1 VQRYDPAYELD
12 LSGKIDESSSRSR
25 VVYRRPELWSAVPAT
40 ATVFAERAM
49 ISDAR
54 RSSEDDAAIMSRI
67 AQGDEQALG
76 ALYDRWSPLVFS
88 LCAHILGDDD
98 EAEEAVEET
107 FWQAWRQA
115 GRYDAGRGAASTWLT
130 TIARTR
136 ALDRLRARRRRQEQ
150 PMTNLTDAD
159 WAQVDA
165 TVRRTDDPARDAELT
180 ERRTLVRQALL
191 ALPTEQR
198 QVLEL
203 AYFRGFS
210 QSEIAEHTGQPL
222 GTIKTR
228 ARLAMEKLRDRLG
241 FLREREL

>member
-1 VQRYDPAYELD
+1 
-12 LSGKIDESSSRSR
+12 
-25 VVYRRPELWSAVPAT
+25 
-40 ATVFAERAM
+40 M

-54 RSSEDDAAIMSRI
+54 RSSEDDAALLLRI
-67 AQGDEQALG
+67 GQGDEQALG

-88 LCAHILGDDD
+88 VCAHILGDDD

-115 GRYDAGRGAASTWLT
+115 ARYDAERGAVSTWLT

-150 PMTNLTDAD
+150 SMTNLTETDR
-159 WAQVDA
+159 AQVDA
-165 TVRRTDDPARDAELT
+165 TVRRTDDPARDAELA
-180 ERRTLVRQALL
+180 ERRSLVRQALL
-191 ALPTEQR
+191 ALPAEQR
-198 QVLEL
+198 EVLEL

-210 QSEIAEHTGQPL
+210 QSEIAEQTGQPL

-228 ARLAMEKLRDRLG
+228 VRLAMEKLEDRLG
-241 FLREREL
+241 VLRERDP

>member
-1 VQRYDPAYELD
+1 ML
-12 LSGKIDESSSRSR
+12 R
-25 VVYRRPELWSAVPAT
+25 V
-40 ATVFAERAM
+40 
-49 ISDAR
+49 AR
-54 RSSEDDAAIMSRI
+54 
-67 AQGDEQALG
+67 GDEQALG

-115 GRYDAGRGAASTWLT
+115 ERYDAGRGAVSTWLT

-136 ALDRLRARRRRQEQ
+136 ALDRLRSRRRRQEQ
-150 PMTNLTDAD
+150 PMTNLTETDR
-159 WAQVDA
+159 AQVDA
-165 TVRRTDDPARDAELT
+165 TARRTDDPARDAELT
-180 ERRTLVRQALL
+180 ERRSLVRQALL
-191 ALPTEQR
+191 ALPAEQR
-198 QVLEL
+198 EVLEL

-210 QSEIAEHTGQPL
+210 QSEIAEQTGQPL

>member
-1 VQRYDPAYELD
+1 
-12 LSGKIDESSSRSR
+12 
-25 VVYRRPELWSAVPAT
+25 
-40 ATVFAERAM
+40 M
-49 ISDAR
+49 ISDVR
-54 RSSEDDAAIMSRI
+54 RSREDDAALMLRI

-88 LCAHILGDDD
+88 VCAHILGDDD

-107 FWQAWRQA
+107 FWQVWRQA
-115 GRYDAGRGAASTWLT
+115 ARYDAERGAVSTWLT
-130 TIARTR
+130 TVARTR

-150 PMTNLTDAD
+150 SMTNLTETDR
-159 WAQVDA
+159 AQVDA

-180 ERRTLVRQALL
+180 ERRSLVRQALV
-191 ALPTEQR
+191 ALPAEQR
-198 QVLEL
+198 EVLEL

-210 QSEIAEHTGQPL
+210 QSEIAKQTGQPL

-228 ARLAMEKLRDRLG
+228 VRLAMEKLRDRLG